1 MVSPPNLARI
11 PQRYLGPK
19 MTNYPVKKIVM
30 PKDLARVPNGII
42 PANLL
47 RKIGPTNGQLHHSAA
62 TAWNCLKMAAYFDG
76 ISLDH
81 VGAYRTFARQ
91 TALFK
96 QRYTLTPQSRL
107 ITRTWM
113 GETYYLRDGFAPSS
127 SPGMSNHG
135 WGLAIDVKDCSGDRL
150 KWLLA
155 GNAKKFG
162 WWWQVANGPQ
172 AEAWHLQFVC
182 GDKPSRG
189 IRQAVKVFPELDA

>member
-1 MVSPPNLARI
+1 
-11 PQRYLGPK
+11 

-30 PKDLARVPNGII
+30 PKDLAHALNGII

-47 RKIGPTNGQLHHSAA
+47 RKIGPTNGQLHYSAA

-81 VGAYRTFARQ
+81 VGAYRSLKQQ

-96 QRYTLTPQSRL
+96 QRYSLTLESRM
-107 ITRTWM
+107 ITRIWM
-113 GETYYLRDGFAPSS
+113 GKTYYLRDGFAPSS

-135 WGLAIDVKDCSGDRL
+135 WGLAIDVANCSGDRL
-150 KWLLA
+150 KWLLD

-162 WWWQVANGPQ
+162 WYWQVKNGPQ
-172 AEAWHLQFVC
+172 AEAWHLQYVC

-189 IRQAVKVFPELDA
+189 IRKALKLFPELDA